1 MRFESQ
7 AARAPQPY
15 VDALVGLVPAARAG
29 GMWHGTS
36 RRAHAVAAR
45 EPHPRAGTLPSE
57 EAAAAHALRPR
68 TTDVS
73 QAAMLLLDGGELEG
87 VALRA
92 VEDARRLQL
101 AHLAACAYAWA
112 GHQSNVC
119 ASRGAGRKGA
129 GRGGSRAEH
138 TSEVNSNVLLR
149 S

>member
-1 MRFESQ
+1 MPCGR
-7 AARAPQPY
+7 
-15 VDALVGLVPAARAG
+15 GLRTY
-29 GMWHGTS
+29 H
-36 RRAHAVAAR
+36 RRRV
-45 EPHPRAGTLPSE
+45 
-57 EAAAAHALRPR
+57 
-68 TTDVS
+68 
-73 QAAMLLLDGGELEG
+73 LLLDGGELEG

-129 GRGGSRAEH
+129 GRGGSRPEH